1 MIGNDHIDGERAND
15 GSSKKCTSSHDS
27 YSIEQSGDTF
37 ESDRKVP
44 QDTSQQRDDGFESY
58 HNDCDNDDFYLEVL
72 NDDIVKLFD
81 ESSLTTSQNS
91 RTVISRRTEQHH
103 MRSASPSMV
112 SLQGT
117 ARRRIRFD
125 TSKVDLD
132 ELEKHLNP
140 PEPQSIVSRLKAA
153 SLSSILV
160 LVLLIVAPLV
170 ALALPMVSPH
180 TACPALRKDPRIT
193 SDIQVTYVCNT

>member
-1 MIGNDHIDGERAND
+1 MTRLRFEKILQEKGTQDPELHHISRAHSPTD
-15 GSSKKCTSSHDS
+15 
-27 YSIEQSGDTF
+27 
-37 ESDRKVP
+37 
-44 QDTSQQRDDGFESY
+44 
-58 HNDCDNDDFYLEVL
+58 DCDNDDFYLEVL

-170 ALALPMVSPH
+170 ALALPMVSRIQP
-180 TACPALRKDPRIT
+180 ACSSQGSK
-193 SDIQVTYVCNT
+193 NNK

>member
-1 MIGNDHIDGERAND
+1 MEARRSVPVATTHIPL
-15 GSSKKCTSSHDS
+15 SKVVIHLNLTA
-27 YSIEQSGDTF
+27 
-37 ESDRKVP
+37 R
-44 QDTSQQRDDGFESY
+44 Y
-58 HNDCDNDDFYLEVL
+58 HKIHLSNAMMGL
-72 NDDIVKLFD
+72 N
-81 ESSLTTSQNS
+81 LTTMYHTMHLNPNFLAAVSQNS

-170 ALALPMVSPH
+170 ALALPMVSRIQ
-180 TACPALRKDPRIT
+180 PALLFARI
-193 SDIQVTYVCNT
+193 QE